1 MNDYVKRKIRK
12 SIIYLEFFSGINYV
26 FQKIVR
32 YILGPKL
39 IIVAYHRVVDGTT
52 NPDLFA
58 VSKRS
63 FERQI
68 IFLKSNYKV
77 ITFRELI
84 DNKVNHC
91 DSKDY
96 VIITVDDGH
105 KESFTHAAPILHKH
119 KVSAC
124 FFIPTELIDH
134 VPNDANRVEDIKKY
148 PGMTRKDL
156 QQMKAMG
163 FEIGAHTMSHAVLL
177 QLPRDQVQG
186 EVNGSQQE
194 LAQLLQ
200 YRVPYFAYPGGKKGR
215 HYDQTTKEIVA
226 AAGYEV
232 CCTTNHGRNSL
243 RNLDMLELNRL
254 VLQNWWSQFYFVREI
269 RGIFA

>member
-1 MNDYVKRKIRK
+1 MNDHVKRKIRK
-12 SIIYLEFFSGINYV
+12 SITYLGFFSGINYV

-39 IIVAYHRVVDGTT
+39 IIVGYHRVVDGTT
-52 NPDLFA
+52 KPDLFA

-68 IFLKSNYKV
+68 LFLKSNYKV

-156 QQMKAMG
+156 QQMQAMG

-177 QLPRDQVQG
+177 QLPRDQCPERDQRVATRP
-186 EVNGSQQE
+186 GS
-194 LAQLLQ
+194 A
-200 YRVPYFAYPGGKKGR
+200 FAVSGTMFCLPRRKKGPPLR
-215 HYDQTTKEIVA
+215 SDDQRDC
-226 AAGYEV
+226 G
-232 CCTTNHGRNSL
+232 GGGL
-243 RNLDMLELNRL
+243 
-254 VLQNWWSQFYFVREI
+254 
-269 RGIFA
+269 